1 MAMMKSRI
9 VKGVGGK
16 YTILHQGQ
24 LLEGRLRGKLRK
36 SRVRPAVGD
45 YVELFFDD
53 DGSVMIEKILP
64 RKNALL
70 RPVIANID
78 QAVIVF
84 AVKSPDPHLNLLDR
98 FLVMSAVRGIEA
110 LICLNKGDLVDAHE
124 LEQMA
129 SIYREAGFH
138 VLLTSTKSGDGID
151 ALKEALKDRVSV
163 FAGPSGVGKSSL
175 LNAIQ
180 EGLKLRTG
188 EVSEKTRRGKHT
200 TRHSELLLLEEG
212 GAVADTPGFSALE
225 VSNLDAKDIQL
236 GYPEILKLAAD
247 CKFNDC
253 LHRTEPGCAV
263 REAIH
268 PVRYENYRL
277 LLEET
282 MNKRRY

>member
-1 MAMMKSRI
+1 MMKSRI

-36 SRVRPAVGD
+36 SKVRPAVGD
-45 YVELFFDD
+45 YVDLFFDD

-129 SIYREAGFH
+129 SVYREAGFQ
-138 VLLTSTKSGDGID
+138 VLVTSTKSGDGID

-263 REAIH
+263 RDVIH
-268 PVRYENYRL
+268 PIRYENYRL

>member
-1 MAMMKSRI
+1 
-9 VKGVGGK
+9 
-16 YTILHQGQ
+16 
-24 LLEGRLRGKLRK
+24 
-36 SRVRPAVGD
+36 
-45 YVELFFDD
+45 
-53 DGSVMIEKILP
+53 
-64 RKNALL
+64 
-70 RPVIANID
+70 
-78 QAVIVF
+78 
-84 AVKSPDPHLNLLDR
+84 
-98 FLVMSAVRGIEA
+98 MSAVRGIEA
-110 LICLNKGDLVDAHE
+110 LICLNKGDLVDNLE

-129 SIYREAGFH
+129 SIYREAGFE
-138 VLLTSTKSGDGID
+138 VIVTSTKSGDGID
-151 ALKEALKDRVSV
+151 ALKEALKNRVSV

-263 REAIH
+263 RDEIH
-268 PVRYENYRL
+268 PIRYENYRL

>member
-1 MAMMKSRI
+1 MMKSRI
-9 VKGVGGK
+9 VKGVGGQ

-36 SRVRPAVGD
+36 SKVRPAVGD
-45 YVELFFDD
+45 YVDLFFDD

-110 LICLNKGDLVDAHE
+110 LICLNKGDLVDNLE

-129 SIYREAGFH
+129 SIYREAGFE
-138 VLLTSTKSGDGID
+138 VIVTSTKSGDGID
-151 ALKEALKDRVSV
+151 ALKEALKNRVSV

-263 REAIH
+263 RDVIH
-268 PVRYENYRL
+268 PIRYENYRL

>member
-1 MAMMKSRI
+1 MNARI
-9 VKGVGGK
+9 VKGVGGN
-16 YTILHQGQ
+16 YTILHKGQ
-24 LLEGRLRGKLRK
+24 LVEGRLRGKLRK
-36 SRVRPAVGD
+36 SKIRPAVGD
-45 YVELFFDD
+45 YVELFFDA
-53 DGSVMIEKILP
+53 DGSAMIEKILP

-84 AVKSPDPHLNLLDR
+84 SVKSPDPHLNLLDR
-98 FLVMSAVRGIEA
+98 FLVMSAVRGIDA
-110 LICLNKGDLVDAHE
+110 IICLNKGDLVE
-124 LEQMA
+124 SEEMEKFA
-129 SIYREAGFH
+129 SIYRSAGFE
-138 VLLTSTKSGDGID
+138 VIVTSTKTGAGID
-151 ALKEALKDRVSV
+151 ALKENLKDRVSV

-188 EVSEKTRRGKHT
+188 EVSEKTKRGKHT
-200 TRHSELLLLEEG
+200 TRHSELLLLKEG

-225 VSNLDAKDIQL
+225 VNDLDAQDIQL
-236 GYPEILKLAAD
+236 GYPEILELSVG

-263 REAIH
+263 RDAIQ
-268 PVRYENYRL
+268 PVRYENYQL